1 MRKIDVVSAIVGIVM
16 VGLYWALNGQWLI
29 NDILGVCTIVALMKL
44 VKITSLM
51 IGVYLVGGI
60 LGVEIVVGLF
70 VHYIIGLS
78 YNNYVINL
86 FQNPLM
92 LTVPSITPQLYR
104 QCVWLPIT
112 SVLLPGLILSFLR
125 RFDLTRGTLVYLLI
139 GLISFY
145 FGSLAWIIIDVETVH
160 ALPFAIVS

>member
-1 MRKIDVVSAIVGIVM
+1 MRIIDVVSAIVGIAM
-16 VGLYWALNGQWLI
+16 VSFYWELNGQWLI

-44 VKITSLM
+44 VKVTSLLT
-51 IGVYLVGGI
+51 GVYLVGGI
-60 LGVEIVVGLF
+60 LAVEIVVGLF

-92 LTVPSITPQLYR
+92 LLLPSITPQLYR
-104 QCVWLPIT
+104 RCAWLPIT

-125 RFDLTRGTLVYLLI
+125 RFDLTRGTHVYLLI

-145 FGSLAWIIIDVETVH
+145 LGSLAWMVIDVQTIH
-160 ALPFAIVS
+160 SLPFAIVS